1 MNNRAQSV
9 ARITTPLRA
18 WAQRLGVTFLLLSA
32 LGLTIVSRSD
42 QGSIQQ
48 ARVALTDAVAPILAA
63 LSTPISSVEDAV
75 TAVGEISHLRQENA
89 ALRADNARLAGWYQ
103 QAETLK
109 AENDVLRRML
119 NVPDHTEHR
128 YLTARVIADV
138 RGPFLHS
145 VVVDAG
151 SSHGALV
158 GLPALGEQGL
168 AGRVAQVGERA
179 SRVLLITDINSR
191 IPVLVGERRERAILA
206 GDNSPFPVLVFGS
219 QEVSFAPGDQV
230 VTSGHGGLFPRGLA
244 IGKVG
249 MQDEKGA
256 RVRPSVDWSHMEYLR
271 LLQSRPLMLDELGS
285 EGGVLGA
292 PMVGAYAL
300 SASASH

>member
-1 MNNRAQSV
+1 MHNRAQSV

-18 WAQRLGVTFLLLSA
+18 WAQRLGVTFLLLCA

-42 QGSIQQ
+42 QGTIQQ
-48 ARVALTDAVAPILAA
+48 ARIVVTDAVAPILAA
-63 LSTPISSVEDAV
+63 ISSPIATVEEAV
-75 TAVGEISHLRQENA
+75 NAVSELSHLRAENV

-109 AENDVLRRML
+109 AENLVLRRML
-119 NVPDHTEHR
+119 NVPDQTEFR
-128 YLTARVIADV
+128 YVTAQVIADV

-145 VVVDAG
+145 VVVQAG
-151 SSHGALV
+151 QADGARI

-191 IPVLVGERRERAILA
+191 IPVLVGSGRERAILA
-206 GDNSPFPVLVFGS
+206 GDNSPFPRLEFGS
-219 QEVSFAPGDQV
+219 QDVAFMPGDRV

-244 IGKVG
+244 IGTVESL
-249 MQDEKGA
+249 DDKGA

-271 LLQSRPLMLDELGS
+271 LLQRQPLSFEQ
-285 EGGVLGA
+285 LGA
-292 PMVGAYAL
+292 AADASPLVGQAVTL
-300 SASASH
+300 SAAASR